1 MTVRVWYSGPEA
13 EAAYGLYAEA
23 FASHFGR
30 GERPPLTL
38 HGVCGRVL
46 RGVDEHDFASL
57 SSDPLRRVVLL
68 LDAAALLDLPGRTGA
83 EVLARIG
90 YTSAEMRAF
99 LTQGVRFRLA
109 LVPEVQA
116 EPATWANVLS
126 AAAIAYPQWAQRLA
140 AARPTLEA
148 LPYSEIMRRGGLP
161 AEVRAFL
168 EQVLH
173 LNPLFAGDG
182 FTRCN
187 ERTTYAEY
195 VCLNRPLSALTPW
208 CQIEFPVTL
217 P

>member
-1 MTVRVWYSGPEA
+1 MTVRVWYSGPDA

-38 HGVCGRVL
+38 QGVCGRVL
-46 RGVDEHDFASL
+46 RGTDERDFALL
-57 SSDPLRRVVLL
+57 SSDPRRRVVLL

-83 EVLARIG
+83 DVLAQIG
-90 YTSAEMRAF
+90 YTPTEVREF
-99 LTQGVRFRLA
+99 LAQGVQFRLA
-109 LVPEVQA
+109 LVPEVET

-126 AAAIAYPQWAQRLA
+126 IAAIAYPQWAQRLT
-140 AARPTLEA
+140 AARPILEA
-148 LPYSEIMRRGGLP
+148 LPYAEIMRRGGLP

-173 LNPLFAGDG
+173 LNPLFAGDSYI
-182 FTRCN
+182 RCDG
-187 ERTTYAEY
+187 RATYAEY
-195 VCLNRPLSALTPW
+195 VCLNRPLSAFSRW